1 MTTKRWFRRHCESE
15 ARNSKP
21 IAGAERE
28 RWIKLAALLQDSGL
42 ILDSLHNRVMD
53 RLFPEPSDEAKG
65 NETEMAEDLSE
76 DDVLD
81 ELENILRDAR
91 ALFGTVPSQMP
102 ARFAVRDVLSVVG
115 SRYGVSVGDVLGRS
129 DEKSVRN
136 ARNLSMLLFNDV
148 FGLDLGSLCR
158 LFGRKSTA
166 VLRGITDAERRVPKN
181 SDEYKSILEAVGIRR
196 RDRLEAKTKEAA
208 DAERV

>member
-1 MTTKRWFRRHCESE
+1 MKSRINMPFT
-15 ARNSKP
+15 
-21 IAGAERE
+21 GAERE
-28 RWIKLAALLQDSGL
+28 RWIKVAAFLQDSGL

-53 RLFPEPSDEAKG
+53 RLFPESSEGSKG
-65 NETEMAEDLSE
+65 NETEMNEIFE

-102 ARFAVRDVLSVVG
+102 ARFAVRDVLAVVG

-148 FGLDLGSLCR
+148 FGLDLDSLCR

-166 VLRGITDAERRVPKN
+166 VFRGITDAERRVPKN

-196 RDRLEAKTKEAA
+196 RDRSEAKTKEEANV
-208 DAERV
+208 EGV